1 MLRLILIL
9 FLLAVPIAEIAVFMM
24 VGEAIGVLPTIALV
38 IITAVIGAY
47 LLKQQGLQ
55 AFQRLQDDIRERRVP
70 AASIGHALTIAIA
83 GVLLLTPGFI
93 TDTVGFLLFIP
104 AVREGLWRSITRS
117 VKVYRVD
124 PATGGGGPGWP
135 GPEPTRRTIDLDQGD
150 YGPSNPNTPWKGSG
164 GQ

>member
-1 MLRLILIL
+1 MVLRLILFA
-9 FLLAVPIAEIAVFMM
+9 FLLIIPISEIAVFLV

-38 IITAVIGAY
+38 VITAVIGAA

-70 AASIGHALTIAIA
+70 AASIGHALTVAIA

-104 AVREGLWRSITRS
+104 AVRTWLWRSISSS

-124 PATGGGGPGWP
+124 PVSGTAGPTGGYREGQ
-135 GPEPTRRTIDLDQGD
+135 RTIDLDTTD
-150 YGPSNPNTPWKGSG
+150 YGPRDSDPETPWRRDS
-164 GQ
+164 